1 MLGAELW
8 ESVCLHLLR
17 MLGISTDVAEQ
28 NELDDA
34 IPFQEVFQGWHEKL
48 LYCVLLWSEEVKMVC
63 IWRADQLDICND
75 SAKGNLIKY
84 VKCV

>member
-48 LYCVLLWSEEVKMVC
+48 LYCVLL
-63 IWRADQLDICND
+63 
-75 SAKGNLIKY
+75 
-84 VKCV
+84 